1 MLPDV
6 FTPDVLAALWRG
18 TQLTL
23 GLTAIS
29 AVLGLAL
36 GFVAALGRMSR
47 LPALR
52 LLAGIYIE
60 TFRGTPLLVQLYFLY
75 FAVPQLIRLAI
86 PGFEPLPPFQTGV
99 LGLSLFAG
107 AYAAEIIRGSLNAV
121 PRGQLE
127 AASALG
133 LRPADILARVLVP
146 QAARIAVPAL
156 GNQFIGLL
164 KDSSLVSVI
173 TVTELLLTARQI
185 TSVNYQFAPMYAA
198 VGLIYFL
205 LSNASARVF
214 AALERRLN
222 RPYLTSSARA
232 RPPRSPAGG

>member
-1 MLPDV
+1 MLRDV
-6 FTPDVLAALWRG
+6 FTPEVLAALWRG
-18 TQLTL
+18 TELTL
-23 GLTAIS
+23 VLTFLA
-29 AVLGLAL
+29 ALFGLAL

-47 LPALR
+47 AAVPR
-52 LLAGIYIE
+52 WIAGAYVE
-60 TFRGTPLLVQLYFLY
+60 LFRGTPLLVQLYFLY
-75 FAVPQLIRLAI
+75 FAVPQLVRLAV
-86 PGFEPLPPFQTGV
+86 PDFEPLPPFQTGV

-127 AASALG
+127 AARALG
-133 LRPADILARVLVP
+133 LKPGQALARVLVP

-198 VGLIYFL
+198 VGLIYFV
-205 LSNASARVF
+205 LSNVAARIFSLV
-214 AALERRLN
+214 ERRLN
-222 RPYLTSSARA
+222 RPYLPAGSGARA
-232 RPPRSPAGG
+232 T